1 MPNAIRIAQV
11 VEAVEGG
18 CKKHVLDLVSG
29 LDPTRFRQTVIHSSR
44 RDPGFPEAVA
54 AATGG
59 AVETIPWNILRR
71 FCPVLDVQ
79 GHGFLRRLFRERGF
93 DIIHCHSAKAGL
105 LGRLAARHLP
115 AAKVY
120 TPHCF
125 PFCMETGA
133 FATVLYLWL
142 ERLAGRSTDRLVAV
156 APAEADIARAMNVV
170 APKRVVLIEN
180 GIDPRPFDVTVD
192 VEAKRAELGLAMTDE
207 VVLCV
212 GALRPQKG
220 HRYLIEA
227 IPEIIRSRPQV
238 RVLIAGVGREED
250 DLLELVGR
258 LGVGKH
264 VRLLGARDDV
274 PELLKIA
281 DCLVM
286 PSLWEAGPYVVL
298 EAMAAGTPVVA
309 SRILGLT
316 DWVREGHTGRLAEP
330 KNPSSLANA
339 IQQTLSQPEESRR
352 MAAEAKDMVLRR
364 NMRDRWLSDMA
375 ALYELLASARKP
387 SHP

>member
-1 MPNAIRIAQV
+1 MLEPIRVAQV

-18 CKKHVLDLVSG
+18 CKRHVLDLVAG
-29 LDPTRFRQTVIHSSR
+29 LDPARFRQTVIHSSR
-44 RDPGFPEAVA
+44 RDPGFPEAIA

-59 AVETIPWNILRR
+59 AVETIPWNVLRR
-71 FCPVLDVQ
+71 FCPVLDLQ
-79 GHGFLRRLFRERGF
+79 GYRFLGKLFRERGF

-125 PFCMETGA
+125 PFCMETDA
-133 FATVLYLWL
+133 FATMLYVWL
-142 ERLAGRSTDRLVAV
+142 ERLAGASTDRLVAV
-156 APAEADIARAMNVV
+156 APSEADIARAMNVV
-170 APKRVVLIEN
+170 ALERVVLIEN
-180 GIDPRPFDVTVD
+180 GIDPRPFDVAVD
-192 VEAKRAELGLAMTDE
+192 VEAKRAELGLAMADE
-207 VVLCV
+207 VVLSV

-220 HRYLIEA
+220 HRYLVLAAPA
-227 IPEIIRSRPQV
+227 IVRRRPRV
-238 RVLIAGVGREED
+238 RVLIAGSGPEQT
-250 DLLELVGR
+250 DLAELAGR
-258 LGVGKH
+258 LGVERQ

-286 PSLWEAGPYVVL
+286 ASLWEAGPYAVF

-316 DWVREGHTGRLAEP
+316 DWVREGQTGRLAEP
-330 KNPSSLANA
+330 KDPASLAQA
-339 IQQTLSQPEESRR
+339 IDQALSEPDESRR
-352 MAAEAKDMVLRR
+352 MAAEAREMVLRR
-364 NMRDRWLSDMA
+364 NTRDRWLADMA
-375 ALYELLASARKP
+375 ALYEQLAGARDP
-387 SHP
+387 AHA